1 MIRNFRL
8 LIEYDGTN
16 YAGWQRQK
24 HDPTIQ
30 GEIEKALETMLGQTV
45 SVIGSGRTDAGVH
58 ALGQTANFRCDTRL
72 TSEAFQ
78 KGLNSLLNKDIVIK
92 DCKEAD
98 IDFHAR
104 FNAKGKRYS
113 YRIFNHSV
121 ACSIG
126 RQYCWWVRFPLDAEA
141 MQRGADYLI
150 GTHDFKAFEGAG
162 SPKKHTIRT
171 VYQARFR
178 QDGEYLIFDIEADG
192 FLRFMVRNIVGTL
205 ISVGISKFQPDD
217 VKRILLSGDRANA
230 GITAPPHG
238 LFLIEVRYE

>member
-1 MIRNFRL
+1 MRNFKL

-24 HDPTIQ
+24 TDPTIQ
-30 GEIEKALETMLGQTV
+30 GEIEKALETMLRQKVG
-45 SVIGSGRTDAGVH
+45 VIGSGRTDAGVH

-72 TSEAFQ
+72 SCEAFQ
-78 KGLNSLLNKDIVIK
+78 KGLNSLLKKDIVIR
-92 DCKEAD
+92 DCKEAG

-104 FNAKGKRYS
+104 FDAKGKRYS

-121 ACSIG
+121 ACSVG
-126 RQYCWWVRFPLDAEA
+126 RQYCWWVRFPLDTEA
-141 MQRGADYLI
+141 MQLGAKHLI

-162 SPKKHTIRT
+162 SPRAHTIRT
-171 VYQARFR
+171 VSEARFR

-205 ISVGISKFQPDD
+205 VSAGLLKFQPDD
-217 VKRILLSGDRANA
+217 VRRILLSEDRANA

-238 LFLIEVRYE
+238 LFLINVRYE